1 MRRVRTGVALLVTV
15 LLWSGVAWALTPNAQ
30 VYELTENASLI
41 ARGAVGSESSVSSML
56 GFIQSGSALC
66 PAQFAAPARRAH
78 RGRYRGDIRDSG
90 PVCTVTI
97 TGNNIVDLA
106 TGLGTINGTFAVL
119 GPDPINPLAVDA
131 PEVPVITGTF
141 YGNMDFS
148 PAVLAGAP
156 YGTVTGV
163 LTAGTG
169 VSVAF
174 KGVFMMPFDAACSW
188 SGSDDRD
195 DRATSYVTDCY
206 LTYALSGTP
215 SVVTVTGM
223 VPVTPA
229 QKAIDYPTARFDIYF
244 QQ

>member
-1 MRRVRTGVALLVTV
+1 VALLVTV
-15 LLWSGVAWALTPNAQ
+15 LLWSGAAWALVLPNAQ
-30 VYELTENASLI
+30 VYELTETASLI
-41 ARGAVGSESSVSSML
+41 AAGAVGSESSVSSML
-56 GFIQSGSALC
+56 GFIQSGTALC
-66 PAQFAAPARRAH
+66 PAKFAAPARRVH
-78 RGRYRGDIRDSG
+78 RGRFRGDIRDLG
-90 PVCTVTI
+90 PVCTVSI
-97 TGNNIVDLA
+97 TGSNIVDLA

-148 PAVLAGAP
+148 PAVLAGMP

-163 LTAGTG
+163 LTAGTS

-195 DRATSYVTDCY
+195 DRGTAHVTDCY
-206 LTYALSGTP
+206 LSYALSGTP

-229 QKAIDYPTARFDIYF
+229 QKAIDFPTARFDIYF

>member
-1 MRRVRTGVALLVTV
+1 MKRVGTGVALLVTV
-15 LLWSGVAWALTPNAQ
+15 LLWSGAAWALTPNAQ

-78 RGRYRGDIRDSG
+78 RGRYRGDIRDLG

-97 TGNNIVDLA
+97 TGSNIVDLA
-106 TGLGTINGTFAVL
+106 TGLGSIDGTFAVL
-119 GPDPINPLAVDA
+119 GPDPITPLAVDA
-131 PEVPVITGTF
+131 PEVPLITGTF

-169 VSVAF
+169 VSVPF
-174 KGVFMMPFDAACSW
+174 KGVFMMPFDAACSAAR
-188 SGSDDRD
+188 SDSTGPTPLRLVEPSLRGRLPSGDARTRIGGSDG
-195 DRATSYVTDCY
+195 
-206 LTYALSGTP
+206 SGT
-215 SVVTVTGM
+215 GG
-223 VPVTPA
+223 
-229 QKAIDYPTARFDIYF
+229 
-244 QQ
+244 